1 MPSDLQ
7 VEVVGYVTVKKDQ
20 YVGSAT
26 SIDKESL
33 KRKSV
38 SNVSQALAGEAA
50 GVRVINTSGQPGRE
64 ATIRVRGFGSVNGNR
79 DPLYVLDGV
88 TFDGNI
94 SSINPED
101 IENMVILK
109 DATSTSIY
117 GARGANGVVL
127 ITTKKGR
134 VDASRIQ
141 VESKVG
147 FNMRLLPRYEIL
159 EVLKNL

>member
-1 MPSDLQ
+1 M
-7 VEVVGYVTVKKDQ
+7 
-20 YVGSAT
+20 
-26 SIDKESL
+26 
-33 KRKSV
+33 
-38 SNVSQALAGEAA
+38 
-50 GVRVINTSGQPGRE
+50 
-64 ATIRVRGFGSVNGNR
+64 RGFGSVNGNR

-127 ITTKKGR
+127 ITTKKGELMLH
-134 VDASRIQ
+134 VY
-141 VESKVG
+141 K
-147 FNMRLLPRYEIL
+147 
-159 EVLKNL
+159 